1 MGLFKE
7 RSTFR
12 KFIDSITNVLEDNP
26 ELGMEFLDELQ
37 EGLIIADVDIETSE
51 NIIQKLNKRINKK
64 GIRTADKIKEEL
76 AAVIEEMMDKGDRNK
91 LSDNTPL
98 IILMIGINGGGKTT
112 SIGKIAYKLKSEG
125 KTVML
130 AAADTFRAAAAEQLA
145 QWGERVGC
153 RVIRHQEGTD
163 PTAVLFDSIQAA
175 KANNIDVLICDT
187 AGRLQNK
194 QGLMRELEKM
204 SKVISREFPEATRE
218 NLLVLDA
225 TTGKNAVSQAEEF
238 GQITDITGI
247 VLTKLDGTAHGG
259 ISITLTDKYDLPIK
273 FIGMGEGINDLLEF
287 DAHEFAGG
295 IFDE

>member
-51 NIIQKLNKRINKK
+51 NIIQKLNKRINRK

-76 AAVIEEMMDKGDRNK
+76 ADVIEEMMDKGDRNK

-145 QWGERVGC
+145 QWADRVGC
-153 RVIRHQEGTD
+153 RIIRHQEGTD
-163 PTAVLFDSIQAA
+163 PTAVLYDAIQSA
-175 KANNIDVLICDT
+175 KASNTDVLICDT

-204 SKVISREFPEATRE
+204 SKVISREYPEATRE

-273 FIGMGEGINDLLEF
+273 FIGMGEGIDDLLEF
-287 DAHEFAGG
+287 DAHQFAGG

>member
-51 NIIQKLNKRINKK
+51 NIIQKLNKRINRK

-76 AAVIEEMMDKGDRNK
+76 ADVIEEMMDKGDRNK

-145 QWGERVGC
+145 QWADRVGC

-163 PTAVLFDSIQAA
+163 PTAVLYDAIQSA
-175 KANNIDVLICDT
+175 KASNTDVLICDT

-204 SKVISREFPEATRE
+204 SKVISREYPEATRE

-273 FIGMGEGINDLLEF
+273 FIGMGEGIDDLLEF
-287 DAHEFAGG
+287 EAHEFAGG

>member
-51 NIIQKLNKRINKK
+51 NIIQKLNKRINRK

-76 AAVIEEMMDKGDRNK
+76 ADVIEEMMDKGERNK

-145 QWGERVGC
+145 QWADRVGC
-153 RVIRHQEGTD
+153 RIIRHQEGTD
-163 PTAVLFDSIQAA
+163 PTAVLYDAIQSA
-175 KANNIDVLICDT
+175 KASNTDVLICDT

-204 SKVISREFPEATRE
+204 SKVISREYPEATRE

-273 FIGMGEGINDLLEF
+273 FIGMGEGIDDLLEF
-287 DAHEFAGG
+287 DAHQFAGG

>member
-26 ELGMEFLDELQ
+26 ELGIEFLDELQ

-51 NIIQKLNKRINKK
+51 NIIQKLNKRINRK

-76 AAVIEEMMDKGDRNK
+76 ADVIEEMMDKGDRNK

-145 QWGERVGC
+145 QWADRVGC
-153 RVIRHQEGTD
+153 RIIRHQEGTD
-163 PTAVLFDSIQAA
+163 PTAVLYDAIQAA
-175 KANNIDVLICDT
+175 KASNTDVLICDT

-204 SKVISREFPEATRE
+204 SKVISREYPEATRE

-273 FIGMGEGINDLLEF
+273 FIGMGEGIDDLLEF

>member
-51 NIIQKLNKRINKK
+51 NIIQKLNKRINRK

-76 AAVIEEMMDKGDRNK
+76 ADVIEEMMDKGERNK

-145 QWGERVGC
+145 QWADRVGC

-163 PTAVLFDSIQAA
+163 PTAVLYDAIQSA
-175 KANNIDVLICDT
+175 KASNTDVLICDT

-204 SKVISREFPEATRE
+204 SKVISREYPEATRE

-273 FIGMGEGINDLLEF
+273 FIGMGEGIDDLLEF

>member
-51 NIIQKLNKRINKK
+51 NIIQKLNKRINRK

-76 AAVIEEMMDKGDRNK
+76 ADVIEEMMDKGERNK

-145 QWGERVGC
+145 QWADRVGC
-153 RVIRHQEGTD
+153 RIIRHQEGTD
-163 PTAVLFDSIQAA
+163 PTAVLYDAIQSA
-175 KANNIDVLICDT
+175 KASNTDVLICDT

-204 SKVISREFPEATRE
+204 SKVISREYPEATRE

-273 FIGMGEGINDLLEF
+273 FIGMGEGIDDLLEF

>member
-51 NIIQKLNKRINKK
+51 NIIQKLNKRINRK

-76 AAVIEEMMDKGDRNK
+76 ADVIEEMMDKGERNK

-145 QWGERVGC
+145 QWADRVGC

-163 PTAVLFDSIQAA
+163 PTAVLYDAIQSA
-175 KANNIDVLICDT
+175 KASNTDVLICDT

-204 SKVISREFPEATRE
+204 SKVISREYPEATRE

-273 FIGMGEGINDLLEF
+273 FIGMGEGIDDLLEF
-287 DAHEFAGG
+287 DANEFAGG

>member
-51 NIIQKLNKRINKK
+51 NIIQKLNKRINRK

-76 AAVIEEMMDKGDRNK
+76 ADVIEEMMDKGERNK

-130 AAADTFRAAAAEQLA
+130 AAADTFSAAAAEQLA
-145 QWGERVGC
+145 QWADRVGC

-163 PTAVLFDSIQAA
+163 PTAVLYDAIQSA
-175 KANNIDVLICDT
+175 KASNTDVLICDT

-204 SKVISREFPEATRE
+204 SKVISREYPEATRE

-273 FIGMGEGINDLLEF
+273 FIGMGEGIDDLLEF

>member
-51 NIIQKLNKRINKK
+51 NIIQKLNKRINRK

-76 AAVIEEMMDKGDRNK
+76 ADVIEEMMDKGERNK

-145 QWGERVGC
+145 QWADRVGC

-163 PTAVLFDSIQAA
+163 PTAVLYDAIQSA
-175 KANNIDVLICDT
+175 KASNTDVLICDT

-204 SKVISREFPEATRE
+204 SKVISREYPEATRE

-273 FIGMGEGINDLLEF
+273 FIGMGEGIDDLLEF
-287 DAHEFAGG
+287 DAHQFAGG